1 MTSIINRLL
10 SFSCFLRF
18 VNVGKL
24 TEIHPIHAAYPK
36 VLSGKTRKNN
46 KKAPPPTHMI

>member
-24 TEIHPIHAAYPK
+24 TEIQQFHAAYLE
-36 VLSGKTRKNN
+36 VLSGKY
-46 KKAPPPTHMI
+46 AF